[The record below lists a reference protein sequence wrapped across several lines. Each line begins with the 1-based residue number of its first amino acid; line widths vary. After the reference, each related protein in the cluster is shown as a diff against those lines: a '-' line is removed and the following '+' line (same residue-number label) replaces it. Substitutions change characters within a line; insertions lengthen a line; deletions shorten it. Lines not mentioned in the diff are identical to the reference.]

1 MSNTASILSI
11 LACLALGTIMALAG
25 SPGSITFNGLPSFAL
40 AASIGFILHWL
51 IFIPSY
57 IYQTEH
63 YFDLIGSIS
72 YISIVLFTFLALNNL
87 DVRSILIGLL
97 IMVWAVRLGSFLFI
111 RVKRDGKD
119 NRFTV
124 MKTKFWWFLFTW
136 TIGGLWVFIT
146 MAAGLAA
153 MTSAKVVPLGW
164 FALIG
169 IFLWLEGFLIEVVA
183 DHQKTRFRSKKE
195 NQGRFINEGLW
206 SFSRHPNYYG
216 EITLW
221 LGIAFIAF
229 PVLQGWQLL
238 TLISP
243 VFVYI
248 LLTRISGV
256 TMLERRADKK
266 WGDDPEY
273 QRYKETTSS
282 LIPMFKIK
290 KIRKKN
296 E

>member
-1 MSNTASILSI
+1 MSNAASILSI
-11 LACLALGTIMALAG
+11 LACLALGVIVALAG
-25 SPGSITFNGLPSFAL
+25 SQGSITFNGLPSFAL

-87 DVRSILIGLL
+87 DIRSVLIGLF
-97 IMVWAVRLGSFLFI
+97 IMVWAVRLGSFLFK

-136 TIGGLWVFIT
+136 TLGGLWVFIT

-164 FALIG
+164 YALIG
-169 IFLWLEGFLIEVVA
+169 IVLWLEGFIVEVVA

-195 NQGRFINEGLW
+195 NRDKFINEGLW
-206 SFSRHPNYYG
+206 SLSRHPNYYG

-221 LGIAFIAF
+221 FGIAFIAF

-243 VFVYI
+243 IFVYI
-248 LLTRISGV
+248 LLTRISGI

-266 WGDDPEY
+266 WADDPEY
-273 QRYKETTSS
+273 QLYKETTSS
-282 LIPMFKIK
+282 LIPMAK
-290 KIRKKN
+290 RKK
-296 E
+296 

>member
-1 MSNTASILSI
+1 MSNSASILSI

-169 IFLWLEGFLIEVVA
+169 IFLWLEGFLVEVVA

-229 PVLQGWQLL
+229 PVLQGWQLI

-243 VFVYI
+243 IFVYI

-282 LIPMFKIK
+282 LIPMFK
-290 KIRKKN
+290 RKK
-296 E
+296 

>member
-1 MSNTASILSI
+1 MSNAASILSI
-11 LACLALGTIMALAG
+11 LACLALGTIVALAG

-87 DVRSILIGLL
+87 DIRSILIGLL
-97 IMVWAVRLGSFLFI
+97 IIVWAVRLGSFLFG

-164 FALIG
+164 YALIG
-169 IFLWLEGFLIEVVA
+169 IVLWLQGFILEVVA

-195 NQGRFINEGLW
+195 NRDKFINEGLW
-206 SFSRHPNYYG
+206 SLSRHPNYYG

-229 PVLQGWQLL
+229 PVLQGWQLF

-243 VFVYI
+243 IFVYI
-248 LLTRISGV
+248 LLTRISGI

-273 QRYKETTSS
+273 QLYKETTSS
-282 LIPMFKIK
+282 LIPMAK
-290 KIRKKN
+290 RKK
-296 E
+296 

>member
-1 MSNTASILSI
+1 MSNAASILSI
-11 LACLALGTIMALAG
+11 LVCLALGAIVALAG

-40 AASIGFILHWL
+40 AASIGFILHWF

-87 DVRSILIGLL
+87 DNRSILIGLL
-97 IMVWAVRLGSFLFI
+97 IMVWAVRLGSFLFN
-111 RVKRDGKD
+111 RVKRDRKD

-136 TIGGLWVFIT
+136 TLGGLWVFIT

-153 MTSAKVVPLGW
+153 MTSSAEHVTLGW
-164 FALIG
+164 YALIG
-169 IFLWLEGFLIEVVA
+169 IVLWLQGFIFEVVA

-195 NQGRFINEGLW
+195 NRDKFINEGLW
-206 SFSRHPNYYG
+206 SLSRHPNYYG

-243 VFVYI
+243 IFVYI

-266 WGDDPEY
+266 WGDDLEY
-273 QRYKETTSS
+273 QLYKETTSS
-282 LIPMFKIK
+282 LIPIPK
-290 KIRKKN
+290 RKK
-296 E
+296 

>member
-1 MSNTASILSI
+1 VSNTASILSI

-97 IMVWAVRLGSFLFI
+97 ILVWAVRLGSFLFI

-169 IFLWLEGFLIEVVA
+169 IFLWLEGFLVEVVA

-229 PVLQGWQLL
+229 PVLQGWQKL

-243 VFVYI
+243 IFVYI

-282 LIPMFKIK
+282 LIPMFK
-290 KIRKKN
+290 RKK
-296 E
+296 

>member
-1 MSNTASILSI
+1 MSNAASILSI
-11 LACLALGTIMALAG
+11 LACLALGVIVALAG
-25 SPGSITFNGLPSFAL
+25 SQGSITFNGLPSFAL

-72 YISIVLFTFLALNNL
+72 YVSIVLFTFLALNNL
-87 DVRSILIGLL
+87 DIRSVLIGLF
-97 IMVWAVRLGSFLFI
+97 IMAWAVRLGSFLFK

-136 TIGGLWVFIT
+136 TLGGLWVFIT

-164 FALIG
+164 YALIG
-169 IFLWLEGFLIEVVA
+169 IVLWLEGFIVEVVA

-195 NQGRFINEGLW
+195 NRDKFINEGLW

-221 LGIAFIAF
+221 FGIAFIAF

-243 VFVYI
+243 IFVYI

-273 QRYKETTSS
+273 QLYKETTSS
-282 LIPMFKIK
+282 LIPMA
-290 KIRKKN
+290 KKN
-296 E
+296 KEKK

>member
-1 MSNTASILSI
+1 MSNSASILSI
-11 LACLALGTIMALAG
+11 LACLALGVIVALAG
-25 SPGSITFNGLPSFAL
+25 SQGSITFNGLPSFAL

-87 DVRSILIGLL
+87 DIRSVLIGLL
-97 IMVWAVRLGSFLFI
+97 IMVWAVRLGSFLFK

-136 TIGGLWVFIT
+136 TLGGLWVFIT

-164 FALIG
+164 YALIG
-169 IFLWLEGFLIEVVA
+169 IVLWLEGFIVEVVA

-195 NQGRFINEGLW
+195 NRDKFINEGLW
-206 SFSRHPNYYG
+206 SLSRHPNYYG

-221 LGIAFIAF
+221 FGIAFIAF

-243 VFVYI
+243 IFVYI

-273 QRYKETTSS
+273 QLYKETTSS
-282 LIPMFKIK
+282 LIPMAK
-290 KIRKKN
+290 RKK
-296 E
+296 

>member
-1 MSNTASILSI
+1 MSNSASILSI
-11 LACLALGTIMALAG
+11 LACLALGVIVALAG
-25 SPGSITFNGLPSFAL
+25 SQGSITFNGLPSFAL

-87 DVRSILIGLL
+87 DIRSVLIGLF
-97 IMVWAVRLGSFLFI
+97 IMVWAVRLGSFLFN

-136 TIGGLWVFIT
+136 TLGGLWVFIT

-153 MTSAKVVPLGW
+153 MTSAKVIPLGW
-164 FALIG
+164 YALIG
-169 IFLWLEGFLIEVVA
+169 IVLWLEGFIVEVVA

-195 NQGRFINEGLW
+195 NRDKFINEGLW
-206 SFSRHPNYYG
+206 SLSRHPNYYG

-221 LGIAFIAF
+221 FGIAFIAF

-243 VFVYI
+243 IFVYI

-256 TMLERRADKK
+256 NMLERRADKK

-273 QRYKETTSS
+273 QLYKETTSS
-282 LIPMFKIK
+282 LIPMAK
-290 KIRKKN
+290 RKK
-296 E
+296 

>member
-1 MSNTASILSI
+1 MSNAASILSI
-11 LACLALGTIMALAG
+11 LACLALGVIVALAG
-25 SPGSITFNGLPSFAL
+25 SQGSITFNGLPSFAL

-87 DVRSILIGLL
+87 DIRSILIGLL
-97 IMVWAVRLGSFLFI
+97 IMVWAVRLGSFLFV

-136 TIGGLWVFIT
+136 TLGGLWVFIT

-153 MTSAKVVPLGW
+153 MTSVKVVPLGW
-164 FALIG
+164 YALIG
-169 IFLWLEGFLIEVVA
+169 IVLWLEGFIVEVVA

-195 NQGRFINEGLW
+195 NRDKFINEGIW
-206 SFSRHPNYYG
+206 SLSRHPNYYG

-221 LGIAFIAF
+221 FGIAFISF
-229 PVLQGWQLL
+229 PVLQCWQLL

-243 VFVYI
+243 IFVYI
-248 LLTRISGV
+248 LLTIISGI
-256 TMLERRADKK
+256 TMLERKADKK

-273 QRYKETTSS
+273 QLYKETTSS
-282 LIPMFKIK
+282 LIPMAK
-290 KIRKKN
+290 RKK
-296 E
+296 

>member
-169 IFLWLEGFLIEVVA
+169 IFLWLEGFLVEVVA
-183 DHQKTRFRSKKE
+183 DHQKNRFRSKKE

-243 VFVYI
+243 IFVYI

-282 LIPMFKIK
+282 LIPMFKRKNKEK
-290 KIRKKN
+290 K
-296 E
+296 

>member
-72 YISIVLFTFLALNNL
+72 YISIVLFTFLALNYL

-97 IMVWAVRLGSFLFI
+97 ILVWAVRLGSFLFI

-169 IFLWLEGFLIEVVA
+169 IFLWLEGFLVEVVA
-183 DHQKTRFRSKKE
+183 DHQKNRFRSKKE

-243 VFVYI
+243 IFVYI

-282 LIPMFKIK
+282 LIPMFK
-290 KIRKKN
+290 RKK
-296 E
+296 

>member
-1 MSNTASILSI
+1 MSNAASILSI
-11 LACLALGTIMALAG
+11 LACLALGAIVALAG
-25 SPGSITFNGLPSFAL
+25 SQGSITFNGLPSFAL

-87 DVRSILIGLL
+87 DIRSILIGLL
-97 IMVWAVRLGSFLFI
+97 IMVWAVRLGSFLFA

-153 MTSAKVVPLGW
+153 MTSAKAVPLSW
-164 FALIG
+164 YALIG
-169 IFLWLEGFLIEVVA
+169 IVLWLEGFIFEVVA

-195 NQGRFINEGLW
+195 NRDKFINEGLW
-206 SFSRHPNYYG
+206 SLSRHPNYYG

-243 VFVYI
+243 IFVYI

-256 TMLERRADKK
+256 NMLERRADKK

-273 QRYKETTSS
+273 QLYKETTSS
-282 LIPMFKIK
+282 LIPIAK
-290 KIRKKN
+290 RKK
-296 E
+296 

>member
-1 MSNTASILSI
+1 MSNAASILSI
-11 LACLALGTIMALAG
+11 LACLALGVIVALAG
-25 SPGSITFNGLPSFAL
+25 SQGSITFNGLPSFAL

-87 DVRSILIGLL
+87 DIRSILIGLL
-97 IMVWAVRLGSFLFI
+97 IMVWAVRLGSFLFA

-164 FALIG
+164 YALIG
-169 IFLWLEGFLIEVVA
+169 IVLWLEGFIVEVVA

-195 NQGRFINEGLW
+195 NRDKFINEGLW
-206 SFSRHPNYYG
+206 SLSRHPNYYG

-243 VFVYI
+243 IFVYI
-248 LLTRISGV
+248 LLTRISGI

-273 QRYKETTSS
+273 QLYKETTSS
-282 LIPMFKIK
+282 LIPMAK
-290 KIRKKN
+290 RKK
-296 E
+296 

>member
-97 IMVWAVRLGSFLFI
+97 ILVWAVRLGSFLFI

-169 IFLWLEGFLIEVVA
+169 IFLWLEGFLVEVVA

-229 PVLQGWQLL
+229 PVLQGWQKL

-243 VFVYI
+243 IFVYI
-248 LLTRISGV
+248 LLTRISGI

-266 WGDDPEY
+266 WRDDPEY

-282 LIPMFKIK
+282 LIPMFKRKNKEK
-290 KIRKKN
+290 K
-296 E
+296 

>member
-25 SPGSITFNGLPSFAL
+25 SPGSTTFNGLPSFAL

-169 IFLWLEGFLIEVVA
+169 IFLWLEGFLVEVVA

-243 VFVYI
+243 IFVYI

-282 LIPMFKIK
+282 LIPMFK
-290 KIRKKN
+290 RKK
-296 E
+296 

>member
-97 IMVWAVRLGSFLFI
+97 ILVWAVRLGSFLFI

-169 IFLWLEGFLIEVVA
+169 IFLWLEGFLVEVVA
-183 DHQKTRFRSKKE
+183 DHQKNRFRSKKE

-243 VFVYI
+243 IFVYI

-282 LIPMFKIK
+282 LIPMFK
-290 KIRKKN
+290 KKN
-296 E
+296 KEKK

>member
-153 MTSAKVVPLGW
+153 MTSAKDVPLGW

-169 IFLWLEGFLIEVVA
+169 IVLWLEGFLVEVVA

-243 VFVYI
+243 IFVYI

-266 WGDDPEY
+266 WRDDPEY

-282 LIPMFKIK
+282 LIPMFK
-290 KIRKKN
+290 RKK
-296 E
+296 

>member
-72 YISIVLFTFLALNNL
+72 YISIVLFTFLVLNNL

-97 IMVWAVRLGSFLFI
+97 ILVWAVRLGSFLFI

-119 NRFTV
+119 KRFTV

-169 IFLWLEGFLIEVVA
+169 IFLWLEGFLVEVVA

-229 PVLQGWQLL
+229 PVLQGWQLI

-243 VFVYI
+243 IFVYI

-282 LIPMFKIK
+282 LIPMFK
-290 KIRKKN
+290 RKK
-296 E
+296 

>member
-183 DHQKTRFRSKKE
+183 DHQKNRFRSKKE

-243 VFVYI
+243 IFVYI
-248 LLTRISGV
+248 LLTRISGI

-282 LIPMFKIK
+282 LIPMFK
-290 KIRKKN
+290 RKK
-296 E
+296 

>member
-87 DVRSILIGLL
+87 DIRSILIGLL

-169 IFLWLEGFLIEVVA
+169 IFLWLEGFLVEVVA

-229 PVLQGWQLL
+229 PVLQGWQKL

-243 VFVYI
+243 IFVYI
-248 LLTRISGV
+248 LLTRISGI

-266 WGDDPEY
+266 WRDDPEY

-282 LIPMFKIK
+282 LIPMFKRKNKEK
-290 KIRKKN
+290 K
-296 E
+296 

>member
-169 IFLWLEGFLIEVVA
+169 IFLWLEGFIVEVVA
-183 DHQKTRFRSKKE
+183 DHQKNRFRSKKE
-195 NQGRFINEGLW
+195 NQGSFINEGLW

-243 VFVYI
+243 IFVYI
-248 LLTRISGV
+248 LLSRISGV

-282 LIPMFKIK
+282 LIPMFK
-290 KIRKKN
+290 RKK
-296 E
+296 

>member
-97 IMVWAVRLGSFLFI
+97 IFVWAVRLGSFLFI

-169 IFLWLEGFLIEVVA
+169 IFLWLEGFLVEVVA

-243 VFVYI
+243 IFVYI

-273 QRYKETTSS
+273 QLYKETTSS
-282 LIPMFKIK
+282 LIPMFK
-290 KIRKKN
+290 RKK
-296 E
+296 

>member
-97 IMVWAVRLGSFLFI
+97 ILVWAVRLGSFLFI

-124 MKTKFWWFLFTW
+124 IKTKFWWFLFTW

-169 IFLWLEGFLIEVVA
+169 IFLWLEGFLVEVVA

-243 VFVYI
+243 IFVYI

-282 LIPMFKIK
+282 LIPMFK
-290 KIRKKN
+290 RKK
-296 E
+296 

>member
-1 MSNTASILSI
+1 MSNAASILSI
-11 LACLALGTIMALAG
+11 LACLALGVIVALAG
-25 SPGSITFNGLPSFAL
+25 SQGSITFNGLPSFAL

-87 DVRSILIGLL
+87 DIRSILIGLL
-97 IMVWAVRLGSFLFI
+97 IMIWAVRLGSFLFN

-136 TIGGLWVFIT
+136 TLGGLWVFIT

-153 MTSAKVVPLGW
+153 MTSAKVIPLGW
-164 FALIG
+164 YALIG
-169 IFLWLEGFLIEVVA
+169 IVLWLEGFIVEVVA

-195 NQGRFINEGLW
+195 NRDKFINEGLW
-206 SFSRHPNYYG
+206 SLSRHPNYYG

-221 LGIAFIAF
+221 FGIAFIAF

-243 VFVYI
+243 IFVYI

-273 QRYKETTSS
+273 QLYKETTSS
-282 LIPMFKIK
+282 LIPMAK
-290 KIRKKN
+290 RKK
-296 E
+296 

>member
-1 MSNTASILSI
+1 MSNAASILSI
-11 LACLALGTIMALAG
+11 LACLALGVIVALAG
-25 SPGSITFNGLPSFAL
+25 SQGSITFNGLPSFAL

-97 IMVWAVRLGSFLFI
+97 IMVWAVRLGSFLFN

-136 TIGGLWVFIT
+136 TLGGLWVFIT

-164 FALIG
+164 YALIG
-169 IFLWLEGFLIEVVA
+169 IVLWLEGFIVEVVA

-195 NQGRFINEGLW
+195 NRDKFINEGLW
-206 SFSRHPNYYG
+206 SLSRHPNYYG

-221 LGIAFIAF
+221 FGIAFIAF

-243 VFVYI
+243 IFVYI

-273 QRYKETTSS
+273 QLYKETTSS
-282 LIPMFKIK
+282 LIPMAK
-290 KIRKKN
+290 RKK
-296 E
+296 

>member
-97 IMVWAVRLGSFLFI
+97 ILVWAVRLGSFLFI

-169 IFLWLEGFLIEVVA
+169 IFLWLEGFLVEVVA
-183 DHQKTRFRSKKE
+183 DHQKNRFRSKKE

-243 VFVYI
+243 IFVYI

-282 LIPMFKIK
+282 LILMFKKNKEK
-290 KIRKKN
+290 K
-296 E
+296 

>member
-97 IMVWAVRLGSFLFI
+97 ILVWAVRLGSFLFI

-169 IFLWLEGFLIEVVA
+169 IFLWLEGFLVEVVA

-243 VFVYI
+243 IFVYI

-282 LIPMFKIK
+282 LIPMFKK
-290 KIRKKN
+290 K
-296 E
+296 

>member
-1 MSNTASILSI
+1 MSNAASILSI
-11 LACLALGTIMALAG
+11 LACLALGVIVALAG
-25 SPGSITFNGLPSFAL
+25 SQGSITFNGLPSFAL

-87 DVRSILIGLL
+87 DIRSVLIGLF
-97 IMVWAVRLGSFLFI
+97 IMVWAVRLGSFLFK

-136 TIGGLWVFIT
+136 TLGGLWVFIT

-164 FALIG
+164 YALIG
-169 IFLWLEGFLIEVVA
+169 IVLWLEGFIVEVVA

-195 NQGRFINEGLW
+195 NRDKFINEGLW
-206 SFSRHPNYYG
+206 SLSRHPNYYG

-221 LGIAFIAF
+221 FGIAFIAF

-243 VFVYI
+243 IFVYI

-273 QRYKETTSS
+273 QLYKETTSS
-282 LIPMFKIK
+282 LIPMAK
-290 KIRKKN
+290 RKK
-296 E
+296 

>member
-1 MSNTASILSI
+1 MSNTVSILSI
-11 LACLALGTIMALAG
+11 LACLAFGAIMALAG
-25 SPGSITFNGLPSFAL
+25 SPGSITLYGLPSFAL

-87 DVRSILIGLL
+87 DIRSILIGLL

-119 NRFTV
+119 SRFTV

-153 MTSAKVVPLGW
+153 MTSAKAVPLGW

-169 IFLWLEGFLIEVVA
+169 IVLWLEGFIVEIFA

-195 NQGRFINEGLW
+195 NQDRFINEGLW

-221 LGIAFIAF
+221 LGIALIAF

-243 VFVYI
+243 IFVYI

-256 TMLERRADKK
+256 NMLERRADKK

-273 QRYKETTSS
+273 QLYKQTTSS
-282 LIPMFKIK
+282 LIPMFK
-290 KIRKKN
+290 RKK
-296 E
+296 

>member
-1 MSNTASILSI
+1 VSNTASILSI

-87 DVRSILIGLL
+87 DIRSILIGLL

-169 IFLWLEGFLIEVVA
+169 IFLWLEGFLVEVVA

-229 PVLQGWQLL
+229 PVLQGWQKL

-243 VFVYI
+243 IFVYI
-248 LLTRISGV
+248 LLTRISGI

-266 WGDDPEY
+266 WRDDPEY

-282 LIPMFKIK
+282 LIPMFKRKNKEK
-290 KIRKKN
+290 K
-296 E
+296 

>member
-169 IFLWLEGFLIEVVA
+169 IFLWLEGFLVEVVA

-221 LGIAFIAF
+221 LGIAFIAL

-243 VFVYI
+243 IFVYI
-248 LLTRISGV
+248 LLTRISGI

-266 WGDDPEY
+266 WRDDPEY

-282 LIPMFKIK
+282 LIPMFKRKNKEK
-290 KIRKKN
+290 K
-296 E
+296 

>member
-1 MSNTASILSI
+1 MSNAASILSI
-11 LACLALGTIMALAG
+11 LACLALGVIVALAG
-25 SPGSITFNGLPSFAL
+25 SQGSITFNGLPSFAL

-87 DVRSILIGLL
+87 DIRSVLIGLF
-97 IMVWAVRLGSFLFI
+97 IMVWAVRLGSFLFK

-136 TIGGLWVFIT
+136 TLGGLWVFIT

-164 FALIG
+164 YALIG
-169 IFLWLEGFLIEVVA
+169 IVLWLEGFIVEVVA

-195 NQGRFINEGLW
+195 NRDKFINEGLW
-206 SFSRHPNYYG
+206 SLSRHPNYYG

-221 LGIAFIAF
+221 FGIAFIAL

-243 VFVYI
+243 IFVYI
-248 LLTRISGV
+248 LLTRISGI

-273 QRYKETTSS
+273 QLYKETTSS
-282 LIPMFKIK
+282 LIPMAKRKNKEK
-290 KIRKKN
+290 K
-296 E
+296 

>member
-1 MSNTASILSI
+1 VSNTASILSI

-97 IMVWAVRLGSFLFI
+97 ILVWAVRLGSFLFI

-169 IFLWLEGFLIEVVA
+169 IFLWLEGFLVEVVA

-243 VFVYI
+243 IFVYI

-282 LIPMFKIK
+282 LIPMFK
-290 KIRKKN
+290 RKK
-296 E
+296 

>member
-169 IFLWLEGFLIEVVA
+169 IFLWLEGFLVEVVA
-183 DHQKTRFRSKKE
+183 DHQKNRFRSKKE

-243 VFVYI
+243 IFVYI

-282 LIPMFKIK
+282 LIPMFK
-290 KIRKKN
+290 RKK
-296 E
+296 

>member
-164 FALIG
+164 YALIG
-169 IFLWLEGFLIEVVA
+169 IVLWLEGFLVEVVA

-195 NQGRFINEGLW
+195 NRDKFINEGLW
-206 SFSRHPNYYG
+206 SLSRHPNYYG

-243 VFVYI
+243 IFVYI

-273 QRYKETTSS
+273 QLYKETTSS
-282 LIPMFKIK
+282 LIPIAK
-290 KIRKKN
+290 RKK
-296 E
+296 

>member
-87 DVRSILIGLL
+87 DIRSILIGLL
-97 IMVWAVRLGSFLFI
+97 ILVWAVRLGSFLFI

-169 IFLWLEGFLIEVVA
+169 IFLWLEGFLVEVVA

-229 PVLQGWQLL
+229 PVLQGWQKL

-243 VFVYI
+243 IFVYI
-248 LLTRISGV
+248 LLTRISGI

-266 WGDDPEY
+266 WRDDPEY

-282 LIPMFKIK
+282 LIPMFK
-290 KIRKKN
+290 RKK
-296 E
+296 

>member
-1 MSNTASILSI
+1 VSNTASILSI
-11 LACLALGTIMALAG
+11 LVCLALGTIMALAG

-87 DVRSILIGLL
+87 DDRSILIGLL

-169 IFLWLEGFLIEVVA
+169 IFLWLEGFLVEVVA
-183 DHQKTRFRSKKE
+183 DHQKNRFRSKKE

-243 VFVYI
+243 IFVYI
-248 LLTRISGV
+248 LLSRISGV

-282 LIPMFKIK
+282 LIPMFK
-290 KIRKKN
+290 RKK
-296 E
+296 

>member
-1 MSNTASILSI
+1 MSNTASIFSI
-11 LACLALGTIMALAG
+11 LACLVLGIVIAAAG
-25 SPGSITFNGLPSFAL
+25 SPGSIYLLGLPSFAI

-87 DVRSILIGLL
+87 DIRSILIGLL
-97 IMVWAVRLGSFLFI
+97 IMIWAVRLGSFLFA

-164 FALIG
+164 YALIG
-169 IFLWLEGFLIEVVA
+169 IVLWLEGFIFEVVA

-195 NQGRFINEGLW
+195 NRDKFINEGLW
-206 SFSRHPNYYG
+206 SLSRHPNYYG

-221 LGIAFIAF
+221 FGIAFIAF

-243 VFVYI
+243 IFVYI

-273 QRYKETTSS
+273 QLYKETTSS
-282 LIPMFKIK
+282 LIPMAK
-290 KIRKKN
+290 RKK
-296 E
+296 